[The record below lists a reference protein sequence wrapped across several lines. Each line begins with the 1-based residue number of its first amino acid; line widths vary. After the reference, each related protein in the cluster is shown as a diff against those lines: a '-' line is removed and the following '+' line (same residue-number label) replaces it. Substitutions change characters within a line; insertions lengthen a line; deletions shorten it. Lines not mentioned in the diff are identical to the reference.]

1 MSEGTNL
8 LLSFYNPDVLGDVLI
23 VELADDTNVKQA
35 STKNDDVVRI
45 YNSET
50 NETIG
55 FNFFGVAEELNLT
68 ENGQLHLDAGQV
80 DILNS
85 HILEAGFKDTL
96 AEDNAPKF
104 VIGHVDEMVA
114 HPDSDHLHITQTDV
128 GLDKPVQIVCG
139 APNIDQGQLVVVALP
154 GAVMPTGMEI
164 WPGELRGVDSY
175 GMICSAK
182 ELGIPNAP
190 KKRGIL
196 VLDEGKAGDAFDF
209 VAAEKMFE

>member
-1 MSEGTNL
+1 M
-8 LLSFYNPDVLGDVLI
+8 LLSFYNPDVLGDILI
-23 VELADDTNVKQA
+23 VELADDTNVEQSFEK
-35 STKNDDVVRI
+35 KGNVVKI
-45 YNSET
+45 YNNET
-50 NETIG
+50 NDAIG
-55 FNFFGVAEELNLT
+55 FNFFGLGKSLGIEK
-68 ENGQLHLDAGQV
+68 ENGQLSLDQKQVDTLNSAIKDAGF
-80 DILNS
+80 S
-85 HILEAGFKDTL
+85 ESLEV
-96 AEDNAPKF
+96 DNAPKF
-104 VIGHVDEMVA
+104 VVGHVEEMVK

-190 KKRGIL
+190 KQRGIL
-196 VLDEGKAGDAFDF
+196 VLENGTAGDGFDF
-209 VAAEKMFE
+209 AAAEKMFN